1 MSKFVSTQNKGFNMT
16 FENGISISVQWGVG
30 NYCSRKNDGEF
41 GESMKGEF
49 WEATSAEIMIKDTK
63 NNPQNINL
71 GNKDLV
77 AGWLSSDQVADCINA
92 CSQARNVP
100 HLNQLLK
107 EINLK

>member
-30 NYCSRKNDGEF
+30 NYCNRKNDGEF
-41 GESMKGEF
+41 GLPMKDEF
-49 WEATSAEIMIKDTK
+49 WEATSAEIMIRKSKEDK
-63 NNPQNINL
+63 VDL
-71 GNKDLV
+71 GTGDMV
-77 AGWLSSDQVADCINA
+77 AGWLSSDQVANCINA

-107 EINLK
+107 RINLK

>member
-41 GESMKGEF
+41 GEPMKGEF
-49 WEATSAEIMIKDTK
+49 WEATSAEIMIKD
-63 NNPQNINL
+63 NNDVSHNVIL
-71 GNKDLV
+71 GNGDAV
-77 AGWLSSDQVADCINA
+77 AGWLSSNQVADCINA

-100 HLNQLLK
+100 HLNQMLK
-107 EINLK
+107 RMSL

>member
-30 NYCSRKNDGEF
+30 NYCNRKNDGEF
-41 GESMKGEF
+41 GLPMKDEF
-49 WEATSAEIMIKDTK
+49 WEATSAEIMIKRNK
-63 NNPQNINL
+63 GGEINL
-71 GNKDLV
+71 GNGDIV

-100 HLNQLLK
+100 HLNQMLSK
-107 EINLK
+107 INLK